1 VTISTKNTKD
11 NRTKQKTASMLTIDT
26 TELAASAQ
34 RIDPNYTS
42 VDTQWNDVKRGV
54 SNGTVSCFGRN
65 ITDTRLQLSDG
76 QLAPC
81 VRPPNLD
88 ETLGLVR
95 ADKIFVIDEDG
106 TRLSVHEMLQK
117 APQFAAYRDMQQD
130 NMDLE
135 IDPNQP
141 EYVALRFQE
150 AFVPVK
156 EGVKME
162 VVPCNFNYQTQR
174 PDDPRN
180 LIFCA
185 SAQGIFVHTDTPGC
199 NSLYAHK
206 KTPSKVTEHRFAVE
220 ETDFAVGAAQCG
232 DMGGAKGKARAVE
245 MGLEGMGPHSNCF
258 MVLSVPNTQT
268 KASFPRFVSLS
279 GSSEDDDEPCMP
291 VYRSLGRR
299 AMEDDGY
306 GTARSARVSVS
317 EVVQGQA
324 ASRHDVK
331 IKRPEKDG
339 YKEPLVLTM
348 LFYNTIRAAPGST
361 QVKVK
366 SSDVE
371 LAIAHMNR
379 LYAMCEKT
387 CKLSELPAMLHKLTE
402 TDMARIRATRIA
414 FGEQYEKETKPKTPA
429 MDPFTPNANAAKII
443 GKA

>member
-1 VTISTKNTKD
+1 MAPT
-11 NRTKQKTASMLTIDT
+11 LTIDT

-34 RIDPNYTS
+34 RIDPKYTS
-42 VDTQWNDVKRGV
+42 VITQWNDGKRGV
-54 SNGTVSCFGRN
+54 NADGTISCWGDN
-65 ITDTRLQLSDG
+65 ITDTRLKLSDG

-88 ETLGLVR
+88 ETLGIVR
-95 ADKIFVIDEDG
+95 ADKIFVTDEHG
-106 TRLSVHEMLQK
+106 TRLTVHEMLQK
-117 APQFAAYRDMQQD
+117 APQFAAYRDMKQD
-130 NMDLE
+130 NMDLG
-135 IDPNQP
+135 IHPNQP
-141 EYVALRFQE
+141 EYVAVRFQQ
-150 AFVPVK
+150 AFVPSK
-156 EGVKME
+156 EGVDME
-162 VVPCNFNYQTQR
+162 VVPCNFNYQTQD
-174 PDDPRN
+174 PSDPRN

-185 SAQGIFVHTDTPGC
+185 SAQGIFVHTDIPGC

-232 DMGGAKGKARAVE
+232 DLGGAKGKARAVE

-268 KASFPRFVSLS
+268 KASSPRFLSLS
-279 GSSEDDDEPCMP
+279 GSNLGPDMP
-291 VYRSLGRR
+291 VYRSLGR

-414 FGEQYEKETKPKTPA
+414 FGEQYEKETQPKRPA
-429 MDPFTPNANAAKII
+429 MDPFTPNANAAEII